1 MFWMTVQL
9 YDLFVPIFER
19 FQANRALLD
28 LLNILFGLGPTQ
40 SVRLTDG
47 VSFPVSNT
55 NIIVL
60 IHAQLIKHD
69 DAQKY
74 RYGKNTSR
82 VPNDQVSFTIFRQ
95 LKAFIEHQHPKH
107 EEVE

>member
-1 MFWMTVQL
+1 MKYMFWMTVQL

-47 VSFPVSNT
+47 VSFPVLNT

-60 IHAQLIKHD
+60 ILAQYNTQND
-69 DAQKY
+69 DVQNY
-74 RYGKNTSR
+74 RHGKKPFR
-82 VPNDQVSFTIFRQ
+82 VPND
-95 LKAFIEHQHPKH
+95 
-107 EEVE
+107 